1 MEARSGPIDDLLSMI
16 CTPPQRPAVPNF
28 GFPGAVFN
36 PSVTETVPF
45 AGGWV
50 TVTVTP
56 RALHALF
63 QNVGREST
71 NSEPESTV
79 RQTVPG
85 EVGASSL
92 ADAASATSRG
102 PVAPPNNNAATM
114 IARVMIDPSV
124 APSVGTPIGRRRSGG
139 GSRRYDNV
147 TSALGNVPYGT
158 PWEPRSLRTGSH
170 RGSARRRPRG
180 LQGSGSAEWP
190 FRSAS
195 SF

>member
-1 MEARSGPIDDLLSMI
+1 MI
-16 CTPPQRPAVPNF
+16 CMPPQRPAVPNF

-36 PSVTETVPF
+36 PSVTETIPL

-71 NSEPESTV
+71 NSTPESTV
-79 RQTVPG
+79 RLTVPG

-92 ADAASATSRG
+92 ANAASATSRE
-102 PVAPPNNNAATM
+102 PVAPESNYNTVTM

-124 APSVGTPIGRRRSGG
+124 APNVGSLLVGG
-139 GSRRYDNV
+139 DLEGVRDV
-147 TSALGNVPYGT
+147 TIM
-158 PWEPRSLRTGSH
+158 
-170 RGSARRRPRG
+170 
-180 LQGSGSAEWP
+180 
-190 FRSAS
+190 
-195 SF
+195 